1 MIRDRITQLITLFTR
16 QIYVSRGS
24 VLLGRETNAGEA
36 QEIIIGDGLTLS
48 AGTLSAEGG
57 GGGSASVSD
66 SEYNE
71 GTWDAVTGY
80 APSKN
85 AVRDKFVSVD
95 AAIVAAQAAS
105 QPLDSDLT
113 AIAALTT
120 DAFGRVLLT
129 KTTEQEAREYIG
141 SEHFTRTTAEGVPT
155 NGIPNY
161 LETSF
166 TGTNNDFRF
175 EQLDTGT
182 APQITFFRS
191 ALPPAII
198 VSDQTITIQFSSS
211 QTASQIKTLIE
222 ASAPATALVSV
233 AFKTGNDGTGTNS
246 GATGE
251 VLALTSLSGGS
262 AASPPPD
269 HIGQLCRVGD
279 AAPYDWY
286 RADTLT
292 SWVPVSITG
301 SPVAWNA
308 TQSAWQKLIISGA
321 PGSEQIAITTIS

>member
-141 SEHFTRTTAEGVPT
+141 SEHLTRTAAQGPPIISMTVSGNALDSVSGTVNGVYELSDELHGKPLYTRDGSTPPTLALLWSTYPQTGWHLSVPAGAGDWYSSAADVPT
-155 NGIPNY
+155 PN
-161 LETSF
+161 LA
-166 TGTNNDFRF
+166 TGWT
-175 EQLDTGT
+175 DTG
-182 APQITFFRS
+182 A
-191 ALPPAII
+191 
-198 VSDQTITIQFSSS
+198 
-211 QTASQIKTLIE
+211 
-222 ASAPATALVSV
+222 
-233 AFKTGNDGTGTNS
+233 GTGTPVVTAS
-246 GATGE
+246 GAI
-251 VLALTSLSGGS
+251 
-262 AASPPPD
+262 PD

-292 SWVPVSITG
+292 SWVPVSIAG

-308 TQSAWQKLIISGA
+308 TQSVWQKLVISGA
-321 PGSEQIAITTIS
+321 SGSEQIAITTI